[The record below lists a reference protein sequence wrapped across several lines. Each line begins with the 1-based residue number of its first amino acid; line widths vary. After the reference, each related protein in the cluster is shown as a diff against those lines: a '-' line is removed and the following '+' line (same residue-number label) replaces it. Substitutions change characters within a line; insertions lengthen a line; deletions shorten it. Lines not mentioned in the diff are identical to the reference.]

1 MALAVAALLERR
13 PAALAARRALA
24 AGGIRLTVARSP
36 AHLATLLGRE
46 LLDAVLIGLDAARGP
61 ALEALRADY
70 PAIPLL
76 LFAPVRAEDA
86 GVLLRAARERVA
98 GLAVEGL
105 DEPILAALIHRHG
118 VSARRRDALLPL
130 APALGLTDPLQLKA
144 WGLVVSE
151 APLGLDT
158 ATLAK
163 RLRVAR
169 ETLSRRFAAGGA
181 PSLKQAIDGVRL
193 VAASQLLGNPAYR
206 VDDVAR
212 LLGFTSS
219 SLLHRTAR
227 RAFGVP
233 LREVARLDGMPLAER
248 LRGAPTGWR

>member
-1 MALAVAALLERR
+1 M
-13 PAALAARRALA
+13 
-24 AGGIRLTVARSP
+24 
-36 AHLATLLGRE
+36 
-46 LLDAVLIGLDAARGP
+46 
-61 ALEALRADY
+61 
-70 PAIPLL
+70 
-76 LFAPVRAEDA
+76 
-86 GVLLRAARERVA
+86 
-98 GLAVEGL
+98 
-105 DEPILAALIHRHG
+105 
-118 VSARRRDALLPL
+118 
-130 APALGLTDPLQLKA
+130 
-144 WGLVVSE
+144 VSE
-151 APLGLDT
+151 APHGLTT

-233 LREVARLDGMPLAER
+233 LREVAQLDGMPLAER